1 MQLNGLLKVT
11 SVSGSMLEIK
21 PATAMHMI
29 RTQNFHWSEINSFA
43 F

>member
-21 PATAMHMI
+21 PATTEVTLCI
-29 RTQNFHWSEINSFA
+29 
-43 F
+43 